1 MEVEIEAEVE
11 SGSLTHSPNRFYH
24 RGHYQATGAAVS
36 IPLILSE
43 PSGGRYNSF
52 PMTIQASTNTEG
64 KQ

>member
-1 MEVEIEAEVE
+1 MEVEAEVE
-11 SGSLTHSPNRFYH
+11 SGSLIHSTNRFYN
-24 RGHYQATGAAVS
+24 RGNYQGTGAAVS

-64 KQ
+64 KE